1 MDTVGGLAA
10 FLALGAIGVAVLTGP
25 IGAALATW
33 IESKSGKLP
42 APKIDTGEFDAQ
54 AQQLD
59 QLSHRVGE
67 LEERLE
73 FTERLL
79 AQHREAERLGRGD
92 A

>member
-10 FLALGAIGVAVLTGP
+10 FLALGAIGVAVLVGP

-42 APKIDTGEFDAQ
+42 SPKIDTGEFDEQ

-59 QLSHRVGE
+59 QLVHRVNE

-79 AQHREAERLGRGD
+79 AQKREADRLGRGD

>member
-10 FLALGAIGVAVLTGP
+10 FIALGAIGVAVLVGP

-42 APKIDTGEFDAQ
+42 SGKISTGEFDLQ
-54 AQQLD
+54 AQQVD
-59 QLSHRVGE
+59 QLSQRVNE

-73 FTERLL
+73 FAERMI
-79 AQHREAERLGRGD
+79 AQQRDPERLGRGS

>member
-10 FLALGAIGVAVLTGP
+10 FIALGAIGVAVLVGP
-25 IGAALATW
+25 IGSALATW
-33 IESKSGKLP
+33 IESKSGKQQP
-42 APKIDTGEFDAQ
+42 PRIDSGEFDAQ
-54 AQQLD
+54 GQQLE
-59 QLSHRVGE
+59 QLSQRVNE

-79 AQHREAERLGRGD
+79 AQQRDPERLGRGG